1 MKRLNPKHK
10 KQTRKNNS
18 KANSLHAK
26 VKIKTFKELWLENK
40 AELFKSVYK
49 ILRRYKNRIRV
60 GLAIGVALCFVVI
73 SGISYKAGF
82 HQGVEQ
88 WLKLTS
94 KIHQMTAQQ
103 ETQVQENLMLTKQLA
118 SLQQKQAIQ
127 KIEYQKLS
135 EQVKQLFN
143 ENALLKEDNAL
154 YQHIMSKPNAKRGLS
169 VQSLQIY
176 STQNTNIFQYQLML
190 ISNLTHKKL
199 VQGHVEL
206 VVRGKIGGKD
216 ISMPA
221 KYLATDNPLAPL
233 RFKFKNF
240 QELSGEVILP
250 NGFEPK
256 SVQVHI
262 NPEKQLQLRA
272 QKIFPWW
279 VEAQGQ

>member
-10 KQTRKNNS
+10 KKNRKNNS
-18 KANSLHAK
+18 KTNSLHAK

-40 AELFKSVYK
+40 AKLFRSAYK
-49 ILRRYKNRIRV
+49 ILRRHKNWIR
-60 GLAIGVALCFVVI
+60 IGVVVGVVLCFVTI
-73 SGISYKAGF
+73 SGVSYKTGF

-88 WLKLTS
+88 WLKLTT

-103 ETQVQENLMLTKQLA
+103 AIQVQKNVMQTKQLA
-118 SLQQKQAIQ
+118 SLQQKQVIQ

-143 ENALLKEDNAL
+143 ENALLKEDNLL
-154 YQHIMSKPNAKRGLS
+154 YQHIMSQPNSKRGLA
-169 VQSLQIY
+169 VQGLQIY

-199 VQGHVEL
+199 VQGQVHL

-221 KYLATDNPLAPL
+221 KYLATGRSVTPLN
-233 RFKFKNF
+233 FKFKNF
-240 QELSGEVILP
+240 QELSGEVVLP

-262 NPEKQLQLRA
+262 NPEKQVKLKV
-272 QKIFPWW
+272 QKVFPWW
-279 VEAQGQ
+279 IET